1 LTTNLLTM
9 KSAQKTN
16 KSKRQRVH
24 LRIRKKITGT
34 PVRPRLSVAFSGQHI
49 YAQII
54 DDAASKTVVGVS
66 TTEKSVA
73 SLKISANVE
82 GAAKVGKLLA
92 ERAKAKNIASVVF
105 DRGGYKYHGKVKA
118 LAEAAREGGLN
129 F

>member
-1 LTTNLLTM
+1 M
-9 KSAQKTN
+9 KSAQKTS
-16 KSKRQRVH
+16 KAKRQRSHVR
-24 LRIRKKITGT
+24 LRKKISGT
-34 PVRPRLSVAFSGQHI
+34 PVRPRLCVSFTGQHI

-54 DDAASKTVVGVS
+54 DDEASKTIVGVS
-66 TTEKSVA
+66 TTEKAVA
-73 SLKISANVE
+73 SLKITANVL

-92 ERAKAKNIASVVF
+92 ERAKTKNVELVVF